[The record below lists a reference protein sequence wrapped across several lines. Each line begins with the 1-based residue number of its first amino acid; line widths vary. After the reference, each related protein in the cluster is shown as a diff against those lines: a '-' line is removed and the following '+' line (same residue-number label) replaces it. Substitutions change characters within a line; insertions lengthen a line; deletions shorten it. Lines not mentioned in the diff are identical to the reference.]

1 MKPKRKKLRRR
12 AQYISTNAV
21 SWAME
26 QIRKSIESA
35 NKDGYK
41 EILLTRA
48 VAYTLVETCRSY
60 ISLNDRTL
68 KQLKKENDSNDF

>member
-1 MKPKRKKLRRR
+1 
-12 AQYISTNAV
+12 
-21 SWAME
+21 ME